1 MDNMKTNLKMPLAV
15 PVEMIHIFH
24 VVFADTCI
32 SDVLKYDDRGSVSSK
47 QNACWFVNKAIICE
61 NKVFPGQKKY
71 RNVKNFIDPNPKNL
85 GRWRIFAVPRSIERT
100 IGPSIDPSW
109 PHLILFCKRFIPEL
123 FATNDD
129 VFVKFANFLSVEN
142 NQLVNLGLI

>member
-1 MDNMKTNLKMPLAV
+1 MKTNLKMPLAV

-71 RNVKNFIDPNPKNL
+71 RNVKNFIDPDPKNL

-109 PHLILFCKRFIPEL
+109 PHLILFCSRFYKEL
-123 FATNDD
+123 YETKDSNFIE
-129 VFVKFANFLSVEN
+129 FANWIEREN
-142 NQLVNLGLI
+142 TQLRLLGFIS